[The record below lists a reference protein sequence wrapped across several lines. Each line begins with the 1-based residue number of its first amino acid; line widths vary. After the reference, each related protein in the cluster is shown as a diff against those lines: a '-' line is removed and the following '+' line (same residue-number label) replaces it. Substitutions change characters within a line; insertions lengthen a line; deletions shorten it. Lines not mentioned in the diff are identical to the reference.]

1 MCVDVCDHT
10 GECVYGVCIPVAL
23 VDPFESHFVRFEQ
36 GKKIAECLV
45 CRLCSQVTELV
56 IRRH

>member
-23 VDPFESHFVRFEQ
+23 VDPFESRFVRFEQ

-45 CRLCSQVTELV
+45 C
-56 IRRH
+56 